1 VNRLPLAL
9 VALAAV
15 LLAPAA
21 ESRDK
26 PRTPRSP
33 LVTVVRHG
41 GLCLQGADCRTTF
54 RIADT
59 RVTGEGYLARP
70 LRDGERR
77 ALVRAIAK
85 LDRRTLQRFRGTCP
99 IAFDGQE
106 SIYRF
111 RGFAVELPS
120 CTYDLQ
126 AVEAVRVTERI
137 IGSLRPRG

>member
-1 VNRLPLAL
+1 MRRPILA
-9 VALAAV
+9 ALAAL

-21 ESRDK
+21 ETRDK

-33 LVTVVRHG
+33 LVTVHRQG
-41 GLCLQGADCRTTF
+41 GLCMQGADCRTTF

-59 RVTGEGYLARP
+59 RVTGEGFRARP
-70 LRDGERR
+70 LRDAERR

-85 LDRRTLQRFRGTCP
+85 LDRRTLRRFRGTCP
-99 IAFDGQE
+99 TAFDGPE

-137 IGSLRPRG
+137 LASLRPG